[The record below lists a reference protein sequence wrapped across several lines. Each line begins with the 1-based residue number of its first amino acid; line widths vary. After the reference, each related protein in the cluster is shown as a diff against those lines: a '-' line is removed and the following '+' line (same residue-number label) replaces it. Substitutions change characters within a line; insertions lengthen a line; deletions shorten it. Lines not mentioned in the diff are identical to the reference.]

1 MARLVVLNHSLAG
14 TAFDLGANWTTIG
27 RADGNA
33 FQILELSVS
42 GRHCEVR
49 PQGEDLL
56 VRDLRSTNGTFI
68 NRQKISEGVV
78 KPGQSLRLGDV
89 ELRYESSTPGSLSG
103 APFNSK
109 MPVTASAAPAAK
121 PAVAADA
128 KPVLPDDGRRKF
140 YVLFVDDSMAFLENF
155 GGLCAEYAS
164 GRWEVLTAATAD
176 RALSLLHEKRVD
188 LVVLDIAMPMLDGLQ
203 LLGIIRRRYPGIKIA
218 VMTGLAS
225 EANRT
230 DALNKGAELF
240 LEKPVTAEGTKTVFN
255 VLNDLVSW
263 HHEGFT
269 GALRSVGL
277 PEVIQMECNGT
288 HSSILEI
295 RNPELHGEIHIETG
309 IITHAAV
316 GTLTGEPAFYRL
328 LSLKGGEFH
337 VKPFVA
343 PPQRTIYNR
352 WEYLLMEAARA
363 HDEKIDLAKKMA
375 ETKPSSGTNP
385 ESELAAKVLPWW

>member
-1 MARLVVLNHSLAG
+1 MARLVVISRSLAG
-14 TAFDLGANWTTIG
+14 AAFDLGADWITIG

-33 FQILELSVS
+33 IQLLEQSVS

-49 PQGEDLL
+49 PQGEDLI
-56 VRDLRSTNGTFI
+56 VRDLLSTNGTFI

-89 ELRYESSTPGSLSG
+89 ELRYESSTPGPLSG

-109 MPVTASAAPAAK
+109 MPVSTSAAPAAK

-128 KPVLPDDGRRKF
+128 KPILPDDGRRKF

-155 GGLCAEYAS
+155 GGLCAECAG
-164 GRWEVLTAATAD
+164 GRWEVLTASTAD

-188 LVVLDIAMPMLDGLQ
+188 LVVLDIAMPTLDGLQ
-203 LLGIIRRRYPGIKIA
+203 LLGIVRRRYPVIKIA
-218 VMTGLAS
+218 MMTGLPS

-240 LEKPVTAEGTKTVFN
+240 LEKPMTAEGMKTAFY
-255 VLNDLVSW
+255 VLNDLVSC
-263 HHEGFT
+263 HHEGFI
-269 GALRSVGL
+269 GMLQSVGL
-277 PEVIQMECNGT
+277 TEVIQMECNGT

-316 GTLTGEPAFYRL
+316 GTLTGERALYRL

-337 VKPFVA
+337 LKPFMA
-343 PPQRTIYNR
+343 PPERTIYHR
-352 WEYLLMEAARA
+352 WEFLLMEAARA
-363 HDEKIDLAKKMA
+363 HDEEIGLVKKTA
-375 ETKPSSGTNP
+375 ETKPSSETKP
-385 ESELAAKVLPWW
+385 ESELAAEKLPWW